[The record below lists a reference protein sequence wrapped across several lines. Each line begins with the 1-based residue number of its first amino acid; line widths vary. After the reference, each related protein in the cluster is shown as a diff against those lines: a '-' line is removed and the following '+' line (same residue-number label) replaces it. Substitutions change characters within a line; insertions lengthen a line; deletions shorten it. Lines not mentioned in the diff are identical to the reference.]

1 MRIAVFTLEAL
12 AAAEAVSHFIP
23 GNAAQI
29 GFVGLSDP
37 YRPATGGMLGQ
48 TIRHVRRSGL
58 GFLPYLIAN
67 FSVPPMANALGRG
80 PVLPGAMACQLGIP
94 MLKVTDVN
102 SLAMHEALRSHR
114 IDLILSFHFDQIFRA
129 ETLAV
134 APLGG
139 INIHPSLLPHHR
151 GPVPTLHAL
160 ADGGPFGVTI
170 HRLAAKIDAGGIL
183 AQPNLERPA
192 GLSSIGLAA
201 AAHLAALAPPALSR
215 LSRSRRARADARG
228 GGFAGELGRFS
239 KGLCAPKL
247 TGTAGAD
254 SARTTSPTR
263 GDRHQA
269 GSPALRHRPVPA
281 S

>member
-12 AAAEAVSHFIP
+12 AAAEAVSRFIV
-23 GNAAQI
+23 GNTAQI

-37 YRPATGGMLGQ
+37 YRPAMGGMLGQ

-80 PVLPGAMACQLGIP
+80 PVLPGAMARQLGIP
-94 MLKVTDVN
+94 VLKITDVN
-102 SLAMHEALRSHR
+102 SRAIHEALRSHR

-183 AQPNLERPA
+183 AQANVDAPA

-201 AAHLAALAPPALSR
+201 TAHLAALAPLAEVLADLAAGRATQHVPALLPYR
-215 LSRSRRARADARG
+215 GFPDRAGLARMRAAGAAPANLADFRRGFARRSVPGPRG
-228 GGFAGELGRFS
+228 G
-239 KGLCAPKL
+239 
-247 TGTAGAD
+247 
-254 SARTTSPTR
+254 
-263 GDRHQA
+263 
-269 GSPALRHRPVPA
+269 
-281 S
+281 

>member
-12 AAAEAVSHFIP
+12 AAADAVSRFVADH
-23 GNAAQI
+23 AAQI

-37 YRPATGGMLGQ
+37 YRPAMGGMMGQ
-48 TIRHVRRSGL
+48 TLRHVRRSGL

-67 FSVPPMANALGRG
+67 FSVPPMASALGRG
-80 PVLPGAMACQLGIP
+80 PVLPGAVARQLGISV
-94 MLKVTDVN
+94 LKIADVN
-102 SLAMHEALRSHR
+102 SPATHEALRRHR
-114 IDLILSFHFDQIFRA
+114 IDLILSFHFDQIFRT
-129 ETLAV
+129 ETLTV

-183 AQPNLERPA
+183 AQVTIDPPA

-201 AAHLAALAPPALSR
+201 TAHLAALAPLAGVLADLAAGRATEHSPAVLPYR
-215 LSRSRRARADARG
+215 GFPDRAGLARMRAAGVWPANWADIRR
-228 GGFAGELGRFS
+228 GFARRSGAGQLG
-239 KGLCAPKL
+239 
-247 TGTAGAD
+247 
-254 SARTTSPTR
+254 
-263 GDRHQA
+263 
-269 GSPALRHRPVPA
+269 
-281 S
+281 